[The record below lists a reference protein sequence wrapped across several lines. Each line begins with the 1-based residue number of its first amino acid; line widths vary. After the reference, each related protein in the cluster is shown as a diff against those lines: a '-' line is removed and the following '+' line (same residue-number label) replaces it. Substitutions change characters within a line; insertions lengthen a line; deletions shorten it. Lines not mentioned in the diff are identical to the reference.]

1 MAKKLFVPERMTKP
15 KDEMPPA
22 IEKAFDQHDE
32 DTKNNEDPSKMEASA
47 LERLP
52 QPVGYR
58 LLVIPYYMK
67 AKTQRLA
74 DGAVET
80 IQDYRFI
87 VGQVRGLTQCEDLIR
102 AAMKGVELEDG

>member
-1 MAKKLFVPERMTKP
+1 M
-15 KDEMPPA
+15 
-22 IEKAFDQHDE
+22 
-32 DTKNNEDPSKMEASA
+32 
-47 LERLP
+47 
-52 QPVGYR
+52 
-58 LLVIPYYMK
+58 
-67 AKTQRLA
+67 TQRLA